1 MNPRVCAGAS
11 SSGGM
16 MQRTTS
22 SHLED
27 NNLLPQASSVRVCN
41 STATN
46 IVDEYKR
53 NQLSAMTHP
62 PRLSAFTPA
71 RRLFVRER
79 VGTVSRC
86 LLVATSCGGE
96 VCGA

>member
-1 MNPRVCAGAS
+1 MT
-11 SSGGM
+11 
-16 MQRTTS
+16 QRTAS

-27 NNLLPQASSVRVCN
+27 NNLLPAASNGRVCN
-41 STATN
+41 STAIN

-62 PRLSAFTPA
+62 PRLSALTGA

-79 VGTVSRC
+79 VGTVSRSV
-86 LLVATSCGGE
+86 LVATSCGGE